1 MWNVAFFMPLERDVP
16 LLAEA
21 ARRDDVRLL
30 GVVAPDRASPAAAL
44 AEVMGLT
51 VWSDLDEAP
60 FPRDTLMVGSADADP
75 SMLQTATAARG
86 WRHLDVEG
94 FRDLLH
100 PAPAAPPPAVVAT
113 TASPAALKSPAAPR
127 AAAEALARSLDRD
140 LADLAGGARDLPGI
154 LAAWS
159 STLAL
164 RLDAR
169 HAALALL
176 REDGSLLLAEGTP
189 AGETRLE
196 DADAD
201 ASPWR
206 EVFATARP
214 LVAVEQEADDGL
226 HLTVWPLAP
235 LDGDLPAPVPRAA
248 LAVGHL
254 GAAAAARFQALGEVL
269 APVLGLRC
277 EMLRRQVDHEALVAR
292 FHDVTATAMALSSAG
307 GDAASALASALKH
320 CCGALA
326 AESRPCGDDPVSG
339 GIAPGGW
346 LAFATPDRRPRLILR
361 DGDICWDLLGKQRR
375 HPWDAAHFTGDDAA
389 AAGLLLAAVR
399 RRPAAPAVSVAAV
412 VPITADPAPP
422 TIDAHLP
429 HLPDLPHSPDLP
441 YLPDFPPGAAAVP
454 ESLLDLLAREMDR
467 ADRYHGAFSVS
478 AFRAPALLGPH
489 LSGLA
494 ARLRSSDRVFCHDP
508 GTLLVFAPDEN
519 HAVAQLEQRVRDAL
533 PDLAGV
539 VGLHVKTG
547 RALYPGRFTSPVELV
562 AAALAGLDADA
573 HGD

>member
-51 VWSDLDEAP
+51 VWSGLDEAP
-60 FPRDTLMVGSADADP
+60 FPRDTLLVGSADADP
-75 SMLQTATAARG
+75 STLRTVVAARG
-86 WRHLDVEG
+86 WRHLEVDG

-100 PAPAAPPPAVVAT
+100 PAPEAPLPVAEVAAASPPA
-113 TASPAALKSPAAPR
+113 PR
-127 AAAEALARSLDRD
+127 VAAEALARSLDRD

-176 REDGSLLLAEGTP
+176 REDGTLLLAEGTP

-196 DADAD
+196 DADAG

-214 LVAVEQEADDGL
+214 LVAVEQEAADGL
-226 HLTVWPLAP
+226 HLTVWPLVA
-235 LDGDLPAPVPRAA
+235 LDGDQPAPVPRAA

-254 GAAAAARFQALGEVL
+254 GAEAAARFQALGEVL

-277 EMLRRQVDHEALVAR
+277 ELLRRQVEHEALVAR
-292 FHDVTATAMALSSAG
+292 FHDVTATAMALSNTK
-307 GDAASALASALKH
+307 GDAASALSTALKH

-326 AESRPCGDDPVSG
+326 AEPRPDGADPVYG
-339 GIAPGGW
+339 GIAAGEW
-346 LAFATPDRRPRLILR
+346 LAFATPERRPRLILR
-361 DGDICWDLLGKQRR
+361 DGDVCWDLLGKQRR

-399 RRPAAPAVSVAAV
+399 RRPAATAVPVAAS
-412 VPITADPAPP
+412 VPLAADPAPP
-422 TIDAHLP
+422 TIDVHPP
-429 HLPDLPHSPDLP
+429 HLAGL
-441 YLPDFPPGAAAVP
+441 PPGAAAVP

-478 AFRAPALLGPH
+478 AFRAPTLLGPH

-539 VGLHVKTG
+539 VGLRVKTG

-562 AAALAGLDADA
+562 AAALAGLDTDT

>member
-1 MWNVAFFMPLERDVP
+1 MTTSTP
-16 LLAEA
+16 
-21 ARRDDVRLL
+21 
-30 GVVAPDRASPAAAL
+30 
-44 AEVMGLT
+44 
-51 VWSDLDEAP
+51 
-60 FPRDTLMVGSADADP
+60 
-75 SMLQTATAARG
+75 
-86 WRHLDVEG
+86 
-94 FRDLLH
+94 
-100 PAPAAPPPAVVAT
+100 PAPRT
-113 TASPAALKSPAAPR
+113 
-127 AAAEALARSLDRD
+127 AAEALARSLDRD

-169 HAALALL
+169 HATLALL

-196 DADAD
+196 DADAG
-201 ASPWR
+201 ASPWC

-214 LVAVEQEADDGL
+214 LVAIEQEADDGL
-226 HLTVWPLAP
+226 HLTVWPLVA
-235 LDGDLPAPVPRAA
+235 LDGDQPTPIPRAA

-277 EMLRRQVDHEALVAR
+277 ELLRRQVEHEALVAR
-292 FHDVTATAMALSSAG
+292 FHDVTTTAMAMSNTSGEVEPVLSF
-307 GDAASALASALKH
+307 ALKR

-326 AESRPCGDDPVSG
+326 ADPRPSGADPVYG
-339 GIAPGGW
+339 GIAPGEW
-346 LAFATPDRRPRLILR
+346 LAFATPEHRPRLILR
-361 DGDICWDLLGKQRR
+361 DGDVCWDLLGKQRR

-389 AAGLLLAAVR
+389 VAGLLLAAVR
-399 RRPAAPAVSVAAV
+399 RRPAVPAAASDAPVVPVAASR
-412 VPITADPAPP
+412 PSAADPAPH
-422 TIDAHLP
+422 TLGS
-429 HLPDLPHSPDLP
+429 HLPDL
-441 YLPDFPPGAAAVP
+441 PPGAAAVP

-467 ADRYHGAFSVS
+467 ADRYHGAFSLS
-478 AFRAPALLGPH
+478 AFRAPTHLGPH

-539 VGLHVKTG
+539 AGLRVKAG
-547 RALYPGRFTSPVELV
+547 RALYPGRFTSPGELV
-562 AAALAGLDADA
+562 AAALAGLDTDA

>member
-30 GVVAPDRASPAAAL
+30 GVVATDRASPAAAL

-51 VWSDLDEAP
+51 VWADLNEAP
-60 FPRDTLMVGSADADP
+60 FPRDTLMVGSAGADP
-75 SMLQTATAARG
+75 SPLRTAAAARG

-94 FRDLLH
+94 FRDLLY
-100 PAPAAPPPAVVAT
+100 PAPSA
-113 TASPAALKSPAAPR
+113 ASPAAEATPTSPSAPR
-127 AAAEALARSLDRD
+127 AAAEAFARSLDRD
-140 LADLAGGARDLPGI
+140 LADLAGVARDLPGI

-169 HAALALL
+169 HATLALL

-196 DADAD
+196 DADVG

-235 LDGDLPAPVPRAA
+235 LDGDRPAPVPRAA

-254 GAAAAARFQALGEVL
+254 GASAAARFQALGEVL

-277 EMLRRQVDHEALVAR
+277 EVLRRQVDHEALVAR
-292 FHDVTATAMALSSAG
+292 FHDVTATAMALSNAG
-307 GDAASALASALKH
+307 GDAAPALAYALKH
-320 CCGALA
+320 CCGALV

-339 GIAPGGW
+339 AIAPGGW

-399 RRPAAPAVSVAAV
+399 RRPAAPAVPVAAV
-412 VPITADPAPP
+412 VPIAADAAPP

-429 HLPDLPHSPDLP
+429 HLPNLPD
-441 YLPDFPPGAAAVP
+441 LPDFPPGAAAVP

-494 ARLRSSDRVFCHDP
+494 ARLRSSDRVFRHDP

-519 HAVAQLEQRVRDAL
+519 HAVAQLERRVRDAL

-539 VGLHVKTG
+539 TGLRVRAG

-562 AAALAGLDADA
+562 AAALAGLDAEA

>member
-51 VWSDLDEAP
+51 VWSGLDEAP
-60 FPRDTLMVGSADADP
+60 FPRDTLLVGSADADP
-75 SMLQTATAARG
+75 STLRTAVAARG
-86 WRHLDVEG
+86 WRHLEVDG

-100 PAPAAPPPAVVAT
+100 PAPETPLPVAE
-113 TASPAALKSPAAPR
+113 TADASTPAPR
-127 AAAEALARSLDRD
+127 VAAEALARSLDRD

-176 REDGSLLLAEGTP
+176 REDGTLLLAEGTP

-196 DADAD
+196 DADAG

-206 EVFATARP
+206 EVFASARP

-226 HLTVWPLAP
+226 HLTVWPLVA
-235 LDGDLPAPVPRAA
+235 LDGDQPAPVPRAA

-254 GAAAAARFQALGEVL
+254 GAEAAARFQALGEVL

-277 EMLRRQVDHEALVAR
+277 ELLRRQVEHEALAAR
-292 FHDVTATAMALSSAG
+292 FHDVTATAMALSNTK
-307 GDAASALASALKH
+307 GDAASALSAALKQ

-326 AESRPCGDDPVSG
+326 AEPRPGGADPVYA
-339 GIAPGGW
+339 GIAAGEW
-346 LAFATPDRRPRLILR
+346 LAFATPVRRPRLILR
-361 DGDICWDLLGKQRR
+361 DGDVCWDLLGKQRR

-389 AAGLLLAAVR
+389 AARLLLAAVR
-399 RRPAAPAVSVAAV
+399 SRPAVPAAAAV
-412 VPITADPAPP
+412 PVAPGP
-422 TIDAHLP
+422 SP
-429 HLPDLPHSPDLP
+429 HASAEPLPDSPDL
-441 YLPDFPPGAAAVP
+441 PPGAAAVP

-478 AFRAPALLGPH
+478 AFRAPTLLGPH

-539 VGLHVKTG
+539 VGLRVKTG